1 MYTDDLFE
9 SVYDMECI
17 EYAYES
23 AMLDKFLD
31 DKEIGKALE
40 ASIFASKKTQETW
53 FQKIKRKL
61 SEFVKRVI
69 D

>member
-23 AMLDKFLD
+23 AMLEEFFDDEILAKLSKPLFLHL
-31 DKEIGKALE
+31 KRHKRHG
-40 ASIFASKKTQETW
+40 F
-53 FQKIKRKL
+53 RKL
-61 SEFVKRVI
+61 NVSSLNL
-69 D
+69 

>member
-23 AMLDKFLD
+23 AMLDNFLN
-31 DKEIGKALE
+31 DKEAGKAFE
-40 ASIFASKKTQETW
+40 ASIFASKKTQESW

>member
-23 AMLDKFLD
+23 AMLEEFFD
-31 DKEIGKALE
+31 DENSGKALE
-40 ASIFASKKTQETW
+40 ASIFASKKTQET
-53 FQKIKRKL
+53 
-61 SEFVKRVI
+61 
-69 D
+69 